1 MALILK
7 MIKKY
12 FKQSFTLIEL
22 LVSISILVVA
32 ILAALGIYINVLGT
46 RQKTLGQLNIQEDG
60 QYLMSLIVKDIR
72 AGMVD
77 YDNYGAI
84 SSPENELLLLNL
96 SGDQIRYRI
105 SAATPIVDGDC
116 TLNRCTLERCENSD
130 CSVAGNYQTITM
142 INISFER
149 LDFYINPTTNPFTAG
164 STTYEH
170 PRVTVL
176 LRLRSLREKPGEKE
190 LILQQ
195 TVPQKY
201 TYRK

>member
-1 MALILK
+1 

-12 FKQSFTLIEL
+12 SKKSFTLIEL
-22 LVSISILVVA
+22 LVSLSVLVVA
-32 ILAALGIYINVLGT
+32 ILAALGIYINVIGT

-72 AGMVD
+72 AGIVD

-84 SSPENELLLLNL
+84 GSPENELLLLNL

-105 SAATPIVDGDC
+105 SDSTPITGGSCEGD
-116 TLNRCTLERCENSD
+116 RCTLERCENSD
-130 CSVAGNYQTITM
+130 CSVDDNYQTITM

-149 LDFYINPTTNPFTAG
+149 LDFYINPTSNPFTAG

-176 LRLRSLREKPGEKE
+176 LKLRSLRERPGEKQ